1 MRKDYY
7 RLKLVDVKEID
18 SLRLEEIEFA
28 EELEKIDREVQ
39 IKTRTG
45 NI

>member
-18 SLRLEEIEFA
+18 RLRLEEIESA
-28 EELEKIDREVQ
+28 EELENIDREVQ

>member
-18 SLRLEEIEFA
+18 RLRLEEIEFA
-28 EELEKIDREVQ
+28 EELENIDREVQ